1 MKGVLQMKK
10 IKLIA
15 LILALAAMVAMV
27 AGCASNNSKDLQP
40 EVTPTATPVAT
51 PTPTPDLKVIVKD
64 SRGVELTF
72 DKIPEKVVSIMPS
85 NTEILYA
92 LGLGS
97 KIIGVSEYCNYP
109 EDTANKQKIPTGQNL
124 NIESLIAL
132 KPDTIFIGKMS
143 VMDDQIKQMEDAG
156 IKIVVTEANNLSQTY
171 EVMELI
177 GTVMGKEGEAADLVD
192 GMKKGFEEIKK
203 SVEGKTPVSVYVE
216 VSPLQYGLWSCGK
229 NTFIQ
234 ELIDIVGATNIFSD
248 IEGWA
253 SVSEEQV
260 LQRNPAII
268 LTTSSPLTGIEDP
281 VGEINSRA
289 NWNNIDAVKNNK
301 VLMLDGDMITR
312 PGPRLLN
319 AAMELVKAVYPE

>member
-1 MKGVLQMKK
+1 MKK
-10 IKLIA
+10 MKLTA
-15 LILALAAMVAMV
+15 LILALAVMVAMV
-27 AGCASNNSKDLQP
+27 AGCSSNNSEDLQP
-40 EVTPTATPVAT
+40 VATPTATPAAT
-51 PTPTPDLKVIVKD
+51 PTPTPESKVTVKD

-72 DKIPEKVVSIMPS
+72 EKAPEKVISLMPS

-109 EDTANKQKIPTGQNL
+109 EDTANKQKIPTGQNM
-124 NIESLIAL
+124 NVESLIAL
-132 KPDTIFIGKMS
+132 KPDLIFIGKMS

-156 IKIVVTEANNLSQTY
+156 IRIVVTEANSLLQTY
-171 EVMELI
+171 EVIGLI
-177 GTVMGKEGEAADLVD
+177 GTVMGKQNEAAALVD
-192 GMKKGFEEIKK
+192 GMKKGFEDIKK

-234 ELIDIVGATNIFSD
+234 ELLDIVGATNIFND

-260 LQRNPAII
+260 LERNPAII
-268 LTTSSPLTGIEDP
+268 LTTSSELTGIADP

-289 NWNNIDAVKNNK
+289 NWNSIDAVKNNR